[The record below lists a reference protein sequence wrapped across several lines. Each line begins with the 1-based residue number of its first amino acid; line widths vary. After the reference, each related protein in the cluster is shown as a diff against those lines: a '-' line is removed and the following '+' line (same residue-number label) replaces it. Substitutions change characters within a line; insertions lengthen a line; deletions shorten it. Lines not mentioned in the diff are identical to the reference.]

1 MKKFFALFCVAAA
14 LTIVAGCGK
23 KEPAPASKPAAA
35 PADGGAAPA
44 EKPAEGTNP

>member
-14 LTIVAGCGK
+14 LTFVAGCGK
-23 KEPAPASKPAAA
+23 KEAPPASAP

>member
-1 MKKFFALFCVAAA
+1 MKKFFALLCVAAA

-23 KEPAPASKPAAA
+23 KEPAPAAA
-35 PADGGAAPA
+35 PADGGAAPV